1 LDLGILGEGRFLI
14 RKLYRCLFI
23 CFFICL
29 FAFSPPPSVF
39 SKDNDFQLWNTV
51 SVTHPFGKSKFSL
64 YWVGENRLQNDASE
78 FLLFYTA
85 IGFFYSP
92 WPWFRLGPFYRVQK
106 QDGRPFQQVPYPEFD
121 FFASLGPV
129 DFFDRNL
136 FQFFISSQDL
146 TFQYRNLFQI
156 SHTFKKGKFRF
167 IPFFYDEIFLG
178 SGGSPISQNRTAA
191 GNGFGFFQGKM
202 ILDLY
207 YLLQAVKVSGVSGFE
222 KRHVLGT
229 ALKFNY

>member
-1 LDLGILGEGRFLI
+1 MMLRHPFS
-14 RKLYRCLFI
+14 KKLFI
-23 CFFICL
+23 LLLSGCL
-29 FAFSPPPSVF
+29 LLLKPQTAI
-39 SKDNDFQLWNTV
+39 SKNNDFQLWNTV
-51 SVTHPFGKSKFSL
+51 TVTHPFGKSKFSL
-64 YWVGENRLQNDASE
+64 FWMGENRLQNDASD

-106 QDGRPFQQVPYPEFD
+106 QAGRPFQQVPYPEFD
-121 FFASLGPV
+121 FFAGWGPV

-156 SHTFKKGKFRF
+156 SHTFKPGGFRL
-167 IPFFYDEIFLG
+167 IPFFYDEFFLG
-178 SGGSPISQNRTAA
+178 SGGSPLSQNRVAA
-191 GNGFGFFQGKM
+191 GNGFGFLEGK
-202 ILDLY
+202 IIFNLY
-207 YLLQAVKVSGVSGFE
+207 YLFQTLKVAGVNGFE

-229 ALKFNY
+229 SLNLKF